1 MAAANQ
7 MYMMLQIEKVNPAGV
22 KDRSYLS
29 ERFPTV
35 LTKMS
40 LEPGRKILN
49 LGPSLQRCK
58 NVLLTS
64 NWFKILNYELSL
76 I

>member
-7 MYMMLQIEKVNPAGV
+7 MYMMLQIEKVKPAGV
-22 KDRSYLS
+22 KDKSYLS

-40 LEPGRKILN
+40 LEPEKRYILN
-49 LGPSLQRCK
+49 LGPSITTL
-58 NVLLTS
+58 
-64 NWFKILNYELSL
+64 
-76 I
+76 

>member
-7 MYMMLQIEKVNPAGV
+7 MYMMLQIEKVKPAGV
-22 KDRSYLS
+22 KDKSYLS

-40 LEPGRKILN
+40 LEPEKRYILN

-58 NVLLTS
+58 NLALRY
-64 NWFKILNYELSL
+64 KIICRIFGLE
-76 I
+76 

>member
-1 MAAANQ
+1 
-7 MYMMLQIEKVNPAGV
+7 MMLQIEKVKPAGV

-40 LEPGRKILN
+40 LEPERKILN
-49 LGPSLQRCK
+49 SGPSLQRCK
-58 NVLLTS
+58 NLALRYKIICRIFGLDCYKYRLLII
-64 NWFKILNYELSL
+64 K
-76 I
+76 

>member
-1 MAAANQ
+1 
-7 MYMMLQIEKVNPAGV
+7 MMLQIEKVKPAGV
-22 KDRSYLS
+22 KDKSYLS

-40 LEPGRKILN
+40 LEPERKILN

-58 NVLLTS
+58 NVP
-64 NWFKILNYELSL
+64 L

>member
-7 MYMMLQIEKVNPAGV
+7 MYMILQIEKVKPAGV

-40 LEPGRKILN
+40 LEPERKNIKF
-49 LGPSLQRCK
+49 R
-58 NVLLTS
+58 
-64 NWFKILNYELSL
+64 SL
-76 I
+76 ITTL

>member
-1 MAAANQ
+1 
-7 MYMMLQIEKVNPAGV
+7 MMLQIEKVKPAGV

-40 LEPGRKILN
+40 LEPDPANALNITDVTNATAILTIPMRFN
-49 LGPSLQRCK
+49 IL
-58 NVLLTS
+58 
-64 NWFKILNYELSL
+64 WF
-76 I
+76 

>member
-40 LEPGRKILN
+40 LEPEKKVNIKFRC
-49 LGPSLQRCK
+49 CK
-58 NVLLTS
+58 NLALIS
-64 NWFKILNYELSL
+64 NYV
-76 I
+76 

>member
-1 MAAANQ
+1 
-7 MYMMLQIEKVNPAGV
+7 MMLQIEKVKPAGV
-22 KDRSYLS
+22 KDKSYLS

-40 LEPGRKILN
+40 LEPERKILN

-58 NVLLTS
+58 NVPLIS
-64 NWFKILNYELSL
+64 NYFEIFNCFLNYIL